1 MAVHSI
7 TTADFDDVVLNSKK
21 PVVIDFYA
29 NWCGPCKMLSPVV
42 DEVSDERDDVLFVKV
57 NVDEEEEL
65 AAKFGVMSIP
75 MLILI
80 ENGEVKKTSLGYKP
94 KEDLLKLL
102 D

>member
-42 DEVSDERDDVLFVKV
+42 DELSEERDDVLFVKV

-75 MLILI
+75 MLVLI

>member
-7 TTADFDDVVLNSKK
+7 TTADFDDVVLNSKR

-75 MLILI
+75 MLVLI

-94 KEDLLKLL
+94 KEALEALLH
-102 D
+102 

>member
-42 DEVSDERDDVLFVKV
+42 EEGSDERDDVLFVKV

-75 MLILI
+75 MLVLI

>member
-7 TTADFDDVVLNSKK
+7 TTADFDDVVLNSEK

-42 DEVSDERDDVLFVKV
+42 DELSEERDDVLFVKV

-75 MLILI
+75 MLVLV

-94 KEDLLKLL
+94 KEDLMKLL

>member
-7 TTADFDDVVLNSKK
+7 TTADFDDVVLNSKR

-75 MLILI
+75 MLVLI

>member
-75 MLILI
+75 MLVLI

>member
-65 AAKFGVMSIP
+65 AAKFG
-75 MLILI
+75 
-80 ENGEVKKTSLGYKP
+80 GEYAPLCTERPPL
-94 KEDLLKLL
+94 ELLAAWLRRREKAGWRR
-102 D
+102 